1 MFGTP
6 ERTEDFI
13 PSFSSEGQR
22 VVEFSLLSQT
32 ESWSRVGEVEGGGAG
47 DGQEERRDE
56 QEVHLSPLGLE
67 RLESER
73 TDYELCR
80 TELSRGTTL
89 LLTTTI
95 TVTLGGNTMSTMSI
109 YNII

>member
-32 ESWSRVGEVEGGGAG
+32 KSWSRVGVVEGGGAG

-73 TDYELCR
+73 TDYQLCR

>member
-32 ESWSRVGEVEGGGAG
+32 KSWSRVGEVEGGGAG

-73 TDYELCR
+73 TNYELCR

>member
-22 VVEFSLLSQT
+22 VVAFSLLSQT
-32 ESWSRVGEVEGGGAG
+32 KSWSRVGEVEGGGAG

-73 TDYELCR
+73 TDYQLCR